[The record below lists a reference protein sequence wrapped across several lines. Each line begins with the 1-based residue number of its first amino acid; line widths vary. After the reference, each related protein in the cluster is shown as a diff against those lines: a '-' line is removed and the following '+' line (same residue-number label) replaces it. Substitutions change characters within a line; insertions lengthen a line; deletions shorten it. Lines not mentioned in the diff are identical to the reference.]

1 MINDYI
7 ARQVAAKD
15 MQPCLICSKPTV
27 TVLYNASGPDWLYTC
42 DIHLHDNPH
51 FATPI
56 YNAEYQ
62 EALDKLKM
70 LKAQVG
76 KLSAADKPAS
86 WDGWVSQIF
95 IKKPKKDDEDE
106 NENEDK
112 DKDKELK
119 NQADEKKQADSL
131 KECQQ
136 KYNQQIDLVT
146 SLQKKSRRYKLSDV
160 TFNSRVQRKKNERIQ
175 AERRRKE
182 QEMYSTT
189 DPEEIAKK
197 FAFPTVPNNNIK

>member
-7 ARQVAAKD
+7 ARQVAPKD

-56 YNAEYQ
+56 YSDEYK
-62 EALDKLKM
+62 EALDKLKI
-70 LKAQVG
+70 LKVQVG

-106 NENEDK
+106 NEDKDK

-119 NQADEKKQADSL
+119 NQANEKKQADSL

-136 KYNQQIDLVT
+136 KYNQQIDLIT

-189 DPEEIAKK
+189 EPEEIAK
-197 FAFPTVPNNNIK
+197 FAFPTAPNNNIK